1 MDSCLFAVLIM
12 FLSRVDLRNGN
23 DCLSLKMVSLI
34 GLRLF
39 IFLQRFC
46 PLEGR
51 YTIRFLRLLKIIH
64 VSSNLLYRS
73 RRHNNLSEIFPKI
86 VLKFFVDI
94 SFSSPLFKPSKK
106 HSVTISSLK
115 IFTYD

>member
-39 IFLQRFC
+39 IFFAKILPFGGKIHNQISPSFEHYSRFFEFVVSLQ
-46 PLEGR
+46 
-51 YTIRFLRLLKIIH
+51 KAQ
-64 VSSNLLYRS
+64 
-73 RRHNNLSEIFPKI
+73 
-86 VLKFFVDI
+86 
-94 SFSSPLFKPSKK
+94 
-106 HSVTISSLK
+106 
-115 IFTYD
+115 